1 MKIIKTISLVARGPS
16 LVAWRQT
23 SVNAR
28 TSCLPD
34 YFLCSF
40 TQRIHFVGFT
50 ILKITLD
57 NRFNI

>member
-1 MKIIKTISLVARGPS
+1 LVARGPS